1 MVPWWHLKANHT
13 EKYLYGRAKFPLPL
27 PFLLQSLIFSAFCFL
42 IDIFRIVSSSVYLLK
57 YKKKKKQKTS
67 FHNTAIHLVSFFTV
81 SQNWV
86 WHPFSDW
93 KKLPAVSIMSLLI
106 KLPLWVWP
114 VSLRIRCPIL
124 KRAMPENHFDNM
136 FKNGWSFFES
146 RRPGSNMKT

>member
-57 YKKKKKQKTS
+57 YKKKTKKPHFIIQLFTWFPS
-67 FHNTAIHLVSFFTV
+67 SQFHRT
-81 SQNWV
+81 NWV
-86 WHPFSDW
+86 WHPSSDW